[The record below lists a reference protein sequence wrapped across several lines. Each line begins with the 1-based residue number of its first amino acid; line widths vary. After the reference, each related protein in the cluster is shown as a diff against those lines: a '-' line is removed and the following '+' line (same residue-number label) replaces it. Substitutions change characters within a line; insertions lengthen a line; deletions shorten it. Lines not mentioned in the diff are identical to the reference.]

1 MATKVEATVRLKG
14 GEAIAPVSEVNIDQ
28 RIDWHSTFEF
38 SVKTEEQIDLL
49 LKKAKEYI
57 GKEVEIII
65 DSPKAK
71 GKNDLVFKGIVTDLG
86 FSNYLGS
93 THELIFRGS
102 GPTILLEDGA
112 MTRSFSEKKVKQIV
126 EEVVKPMQPFLG
138 EKKINPKLGDKLP
151 YIVQYEESNYNFL
164 SRLAMR
170 YGEWFFYD
178 GEKLVFGQLP
188 SSSAE
193 TLEYGTNIS
202 GFDFGIKAKPAS
214 FEYKS
219 YNYEKNDTWEV
230 KSSEGESG
238 GLDQNKYGKVALKAS
253 KQLYGENP
261 LSILAD
267 VKDKG
272 FLKKLTT
279 GTRAAL
285 ENRMVIFSGASD
297 YPNMRPGSKI
307 TVKGL
312 PDTKG
317 EKEVPEY
324 GEYLIL
330 SVSHSAGS
338 GNYQNRF
345 EAIPVENSLP
355 PANQHVKMPSATP
368 QLAIIKHNDDKD
380 KMGRVRVQM
389 LWQKGTSELSPW
401 IRLSTAYA
409 GKDRGFYLL
418 PEKEEEVWV
427 NFDWGDPEKPY
438 VGGSF
443 YHGKTKPEKWFD
455 KDNNKKVF
463 RTKAGNQIEIMDKS
477 GKEEI
482 KIFNPEEKNFIS
494 LSLDGKAQITVQTE
508 GTLLLK
514 AKDIELESETLAI
527 KASKSIEMETMKMEA
542 SASQKMELA
551 TQQMKLDGGTKLE
564 MKGMQSKLEAATAEV
579 KASAKLDLNGGA
591 MANLKAALVKIN

>member
-1 MATKVEATVRLKG
+1 MATKVVATVRLKG
-14 GEAIAPVSEVNIDQ
+14 GETINPISEVNIDQ
-28 RIDWHSTFEF
+28 RIDRHSTFEF
-38 SVKTEEQIDLL
+38 SVKVEEQIDLL
-49 LKKAKEYI
+49 LKKTKEYI
-57 GKEVEIII
+57 GKEVEITI

-71 GKNDLVFKGIVTDLG
+71 GKNDLVFKGIITDLG
-86 FSNYLGS
+86 FSNYLGG

-102 GPTILLEDGA
+102 GPTILLEDGPI
-112 MTRSFSEKKVKQIV
+112 TRSFTDKKLKQIV
-126 EEVVKPMQPFLG
+126 TEVIKPMQPFLG
-138 EKKINPKLGDKLP
+138 KQKITPKLGDKLP

-164 SRLAMR
+164 ARLAMR

-178 GEKLVFGQLP
+178 GEQLIFGQLP
-188 SSSAE
+188 SNQAE

-202 GFDFGIKAKPAS
+202 GFDFGIQVKPAS

-238 GLDQNKYGKVALKAS
+238 GLDQNKLGKVALKAA

-261 LSILAD
+261 LTILSD

-272 FLKKLTT
+272 FLKKLATS
-279 GTRAAL
+279 TRAAL
-285 ENRMVIFSGASD
+285 ENRMIIFSGTSD
-297 YPNMRPGSKI
+297 FPKIKPGSKI
-307 TVKGL
+307 QVKGM
-312 PDTKG
+312 PDSTG
-317 EKEVPEY
+317 EKEVTEY

-330 SVSHSAGS
+330 SVTHSAGS

-355 PANQHVKMPSATP
+355 PANPYVKMPSADP

-380 KMGRVRVQM
+380 KMGRVRVQL
-389 LWQKGTSELSPW
+389 LWQKGTAELTPW

-409 GKDRGFYLL
+409 GKDRGLYLL

-427 NFDWGDPEKPY
+427 NFDWNNPEKPY
-438 VGGSF
+438 VAGSF
-443 YHGKTKPEKWFD
+443 FHGKTKPEKWFD
-455 KDNNKKVF
+455 KDNNKKIF
-463 RTKAGNQIEIMDKS
+463 RTKAGNQIEINDKS

-482 KIFNPEEKNFIS
+482 KIYNPEEKNFIS

-514 AKDIELESETLAI
+514 AKDIEMESETLAI
-527 KASKSIEMETMKMEA
+527 KASKSIEIETQKMEA
-542 SASQKMELA
+542 SASQKMELT

-564 MKGMQSKLEAATAEV
+564 MKGMQSKLEAASAEI